1 MIIKIIHIYLKCVI
15 TLPEFKDLLT
25 PLYESDPSLIHNL
38 FQIAEDVRN
47 KRRKVT
53 IFAPLNELID
63 QKYPVEQVGPSYI
76 IINEGYANYGK
87 NWKTNEFEHL
97 LNRKCV
103 SVPLGSEVSFV
114 IGKKN

>member
-1 MIIKIIHIYLKCVI
+1 MI
-15 TLPEFKDLLT
+15 TLPEFKALLS
-25 PLYESDPSLIHNL
+25 PLYHTDVSLIHYL
-38 FQIAEDVRN
+38 FQVAEDVSR

-63 QKYPVEQVGPSYI
+63 QKYPVIQVGPSYI
-76 IINEGYANYGK
+76 IIPEGYANYGS
-87 NWKTNEFEHL
+87 NWSQNPQEYI